1 MTEREL
7 NQYSPLTLAFMGDAV
22 YETLVREKIV
32 TYANMPVRKLH
43 DLTIEKV
50 CAEYQAAAVKSLID
64 RGLLTENEE
73 EIFRRGRNAGGITA
87 PKHSTV
93 AEYRAATGLE
103 CLFGYLHLA
112 GRAER
117 IREIFGYIWDL
128 DQNMNGE
135 EGKDAVQS

>member
-1 MTEREL
+1 MTEKEL

-32 TYANMPVRKLH
+32 ASANMPVRKLH

-50 CAEYQAAAVKSLID
+50 CAEYQAAAVKRLLEG
-64 RGLLTENEE
+64 GLLTDEE
-73 EIFRRGRNAGGITA
+73 QEIFRHGRNAGGVTA

-93 AEYRAATGLE
+93 GEYRAATGLE
-103 CLFGYLHLA
+103 CLFGYLHLC

-117 IREIFGYIWDL
+117 VREIFELIW
-128 DQNMNGE
+128 Q
-135 EGKDAVQS
+135 DADRADR